1 MSMLML
7 MSRNCIFSG
16 GTLGL
21 FAGMSLV
28 SGVEILIWL
37 FRIIQNLI
45 FGERRKEIFKTNTK
59 TGELFFC
66 NSKERRGS
74 S

>member
-1 MSMLML
+1 MNFS
-7 MSRNCIFSG
+7 SG

-28 SGVEILIWL
+28 SGVEILIWI
-37 FRIIQNLI
+37 FKIIQKLI
-45 FGERRKEIFKTNTK
+45 FGENGKQSFKMNTNTDQIF
-59 TGELFFC
+59 LC
-66 NSKERRGS
+66 NSEKRRGS